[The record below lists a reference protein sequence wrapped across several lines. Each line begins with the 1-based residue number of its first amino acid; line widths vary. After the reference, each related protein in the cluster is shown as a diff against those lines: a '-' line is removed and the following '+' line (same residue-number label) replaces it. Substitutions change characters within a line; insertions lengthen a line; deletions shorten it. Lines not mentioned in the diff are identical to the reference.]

1 MPSFDPQDRAR
12 LYHYASDL
20 RIWFQEWLLEPV
32 RKATGGI
39 IPAAPDLRGSD
50 YDDKFRILLSPAS
63 FLPALR
69 RCRIESWL
77 RDINV
82 AVAFTDIDDFKA
94 LNTRYTESV
103 VDRDLLPKIMRTI
116 EARVYS
122 HGWAYRFGGDE
133 YLLLLP
139 NMDLKV
145 AGEFLQS
152 LQERLGSLEFQGIH
166 ERIAVSIGLCVVTP
180 DSFLTDREVQEKAN
194 RPMQHAKQVSKNC
207 IATFKGEF
215 FGDEDLY
222 VMNRQGHKEP

>member
-1 MPSFDPQDRAR
+1 MSSEIRAA
-12 LYHYASDL
+12 LEAQS
-20 RIWFQEWLLEPV
+20 EPV
-32 RKATGGI
+32 RLLMSEEWFQNPRAIRLPRLTDFLTPRDTYQVMPAT
-39 IPAAPDLRGSD
+39 PDLRGSD

-145 AGEFLQS
+145 AGDVLQR
-152 LQERLGSLEFQGIH
+152 LQERLRPLESLVIPEAI
-166 ERIAVSIGLCVVTP
+166 SLSLGLCVVTP
-180 DSFLTDREVQEKAN
+180 DSFLTDREVQEK
-194 RPMQHAKQVSKNC
+194 
-207 IATFKGEF
+207 
-215 FGDEDLY
+215 
-222 VMNRQGHKEP
+222 

>member
-1 MPSFDPQDRAR
+1 M
-12 LYHYASDL
+12 
-20 RIWFQEWLLEPV
+20 
-32 RKATGGI
+32 
-39 IPAAPDLRGSD
+39 PAAPDLRGSD

-77 RDINV
+77 RDISV

-116 EARVYS
+116 EAHVYS

-152 LQERLGSLEFQGIH
+152 LQERLGSLEFQG
-166 ERIAVSIGLCVVTP
+166 
-180 DSFLTDREVQEKAN
+180 VQEKAN
-194 RPMQHAKQVSKNC
+194 RAMQHAKQVSKNC

>member
-1 MPSFDPQDRAR
+1 
-12 LYHYASDL
+12 
-20 RIWFQEWLLEPV
+20 
-32 RKATGGI
+32 
-39 IPAAPDLRGSD
+39 
-50 YDDKFRILLSPAS
+50 
-63 FLPALR
+63 
-69 RCRIESWL
+69 
-77 RDINV
+77 
-82 AVAFTDIDDFKA
+82 VAFTDIDDFKA

-116 EARVYS
+116 EVHVYS

-145 AGEFLQS
+145 AGDFLQT

-166 ERIAVSIGLCVVTP
+166 ERIAFSIGLCLVTP

-194 RPMQHAKQVSKNC
+194 RAMQHAKQVSKNC

-222 VMNRQGHKEP
+222 VMNRSGHKEP